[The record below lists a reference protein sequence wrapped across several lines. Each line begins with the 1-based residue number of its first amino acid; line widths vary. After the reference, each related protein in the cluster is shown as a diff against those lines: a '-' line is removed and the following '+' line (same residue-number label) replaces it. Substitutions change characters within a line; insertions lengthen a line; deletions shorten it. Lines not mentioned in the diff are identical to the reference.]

1 MSVIRISHISAIDL
15 HALPMAVPMPG
26 LLTCGG
32 IPSPSHQDECFECAD
47 RHHSSC
53 VAKEL
58 WRPWADTLSSGM
70 YQKGGGFVKVEAWAG
85 GVRTGWVV
93 GDVPPSVTLAIWL
106 LLVCLHWVDPLPPRS
121 LVWVLLGHAAGEH
134 S

>member
-1 MSVIRISHISAIDL
+1 MAAGSGAHPDHWTDLRTMGVIRISRISAIDL
-15 HALPMAVPMPG
+15 HVLPMAVPMPG

-47 RHHSSC
+47 RHHGSC

-93 GDVPPSVTLAIWL
+93 GVYHL
-106 LLVCLHWVDPLPPRS
+106 RS
-121 LVWVLLGHAAGEH
+121 LLESSYILNND
-134 S
+134 